1 MKDGSRGM
9 LWVPSRYLRCHCFLL
24 FRKVGSEI
32 SPGENAFFDVNGNQ
46 IIRTMVQGQQITG
59 TNQQMINPNINL
71 SNQQVRIYN
80 NQAQQPIPI
89 GTEEQIQQNQMT
101 QEQLVINQ
109 NPTSSQR
116 LENKE
121 SRDNNA

>member
-1 MKDGSRGM
+1 M
-9 LWVPSRYLRCHCFLL
+9 
-24 FRKVGSEI
+24 
-32 SPGENAFFDVNGNQ
+32 NGNPIVRSAVQDQQ
-46 IIRTMVQGQQITG
+46 IIGI
-59 TNQQMINPNINL
+59 NQQTIIPNMNF
-71 SNQQVRIYN
+71 SEQQVRIYN
-80 NQAQQPIPI
+80 NQAQQSIPI

-121 SRDNNA
+121 SRNNNA

>member
-1 MKDGSRGM
+1 M
-9 LWVPSRYLRCHCFLL
+9 L
-24 FRKVGSEI
+24 
-32 SPGENAFFDVNGNQ
+32 FFDVNGNQ

-80 NQAQQPIPI
+80 NQAQETIPI

-101 QEQLVINQ
+101 QEQLAINQ

-116 LENKE
+116 IGNKE
-121 SRDNNA
+121 ARDNNG